1 MSDPKD
7 QKKPGEEEFI
17 LDLSEDREQGL
28 ASNFEDLDLGAVLP
42 AEDSAPGAGI
52 TLEAA
57 EAVEELVFDVTNA
70 SSAPEMPGSEAA
82 AAEAV
87 SLPDPALAE
96 PEEDLGLAFEANT
109 NEQQEA
115 IASLGEKLF
124 EFVVCDHPF
133 EQMMEEIL
141 VLVLH
146 RIGAQAGSILE
157 MDHDRNEFF
166 FRATFGG
173 GDPVK
178 VKSFRVP
185 AKSGIVGHV
194 AESRQSLLLR
204 NLDTDEKQLRAI
216 SMSTGFET
224 KSCLAAPI
232 LVANQLY
239 GVIELFNRM
248 PDQTFNEQNQ
258 AALEK
263 AMKMVGKI
271 LETRFLLAE
280 LMKRAR

>member
-28 ASNFEDLDLGAVLP
+28 ASNFEDLDLGVVLP
-42 AEDSAPGAGI
+42 AEQAAPGAGV

-57 EAVEELVFDVTNA
+57 EAVEELVFDVTN
-70 SSAPEMPGSEAA
+70 SPSPEMPASEDSPV
-82 AAEAV
+82 EAV
-87 SLPDPALAE
+87 SLPDSAPEAE
-96 PEEDLGLAFEANT
+96 EELGFAFEHNP

-173 GDPVK
+173 GDPAK

-248 PDQTFNEQNQ
+248 PDQTFNEENQ
-258 AALEK
+258 EALEK

-280 LMKRAR
+280 LVKRAG